1 MPGSARSAAAPG
13 VGPPRDAANGSVD
26 AGDDEGRSAPGRPAC
41 GKPPGAPCVGA
52 CAPGR
57 REEAWGRHAPGNAPG
72 RGKESEGGCRKPGSW
87 ADGSGPAPTPPPTP
101 PSALG
106 WIPSSE
112 RSAHVASAASRRRW
126 SSIRDVA
133 ARRGAARHVAGKA
146 PRGRRREL
154 AAVCPQ
160 GRESIIV
167 PALAGLPMAAPRG
180 VRREALPTDRPM
192 ITGDEV
198 CATRP
203 TAQSALP
210 PRARAQS
217 RRAPAGYS
225 GPPIPCC
232 R

>member
-26 AGDDEGRSAPGRPAC
+26 AGEDDGRSAPGRPAC

-57 REEAWGRHAPGNAPG
+57 REEAWGRPAPGNAPG

-87 ADGSGPAPTPPPTP
+87 ADECGSAPTPPPAP
-101 PSALG
+101 PAPSAPG

-126 SSIRDVA
+126 SSIRDVV

-146 PRGRRREL
+146 PR
-154 AAVCPQ
+154 V
-160 GRESIIV
+160 
-167 PALAGLPMAAPRG
+167 
-180 VRREALPTDRPM
+180 
-192 ITGDEV
+192 
-198 CATRP
+198 
-203 TAQSALP
+203 TA
-210 PRARAQS
+210 
-217 RRAPAGYS
+217 RRAAAGACGGDPQRRAES
-225 GPPIPCC
+225 PSSSRPSPGCPWRRPGACGARRCPLTG